1 MVRIRGL
8 RRTLGKVL
16 RRALGRQ
23 VSDDVKEAP
32 QRQRPTTSAHRQQ
45 AAATVAEDERTE
57 LKLTSHGMKIEKF
70 GRPTSEIEG
79 IVAAT
84 GLSSLITCLLDTSDR
99 GLLSTFVEAGTRK
112 LVVFFYRK

>member
-45 AAATVAEDERTE
+45 AAATVAED
-57 LKLTSHGMKIEKF
+57 
-70 GRPTSEIEG
+70 
-79 IVAAT
+79 V
-84 GLSSLITCLLDTSDR
+84 
-99 GLLSTFVEAGTRK
+99 
-112 LVVFFYRK
+112 

>member
-32 QRQRPTTSAHRQQ
+32 QRQRPTTSACRQRL
-45 AAATVAEDERTE
+45 AAVVAEDVKHVDHSADEVHEQPREPVTDDV
-57 LKLTSHGMKIEKF
+57 
-70 GRPTSEIEG
+70 R
-79 IVAAT
+79 V
-84 GLSSLITCLLDTSDR
+84 DT
-99 GLLSTFVEAGTRK
+99 
-112 LVVFFYRK
+112 